1 MATGASAPV
10 VREIINLTAGYLLPK
25 EKFEVPTVAWFSA
38 LRESLGVEADLYT
51 YMKIAAAKDIL
62 QLGFDETEISGEST
76 LNIWVKIQAINN
88 EEEICHLSTGE
99 FLEGGTADMVVDHI
113 ERKFVQAQAGV
124 EKVWAV
130 LKSKGHD
137 ADEQLSKVVF
147 FYHGSGP
154 WCMIHV
160 ILQMQQLA
168 S

>member
-88 EEEICHLSTGE
+88 EEEICHLSTRE

-124 EKVWAV
+124 EKV
-130 LKSKGHD
+130 
-137 ADEQLSKVVF
+137 
-147 FYHGSGP
+147 
-154 WCMIHV
+154 
-160 ILQMQQLA
+160 
-168 S
+168 